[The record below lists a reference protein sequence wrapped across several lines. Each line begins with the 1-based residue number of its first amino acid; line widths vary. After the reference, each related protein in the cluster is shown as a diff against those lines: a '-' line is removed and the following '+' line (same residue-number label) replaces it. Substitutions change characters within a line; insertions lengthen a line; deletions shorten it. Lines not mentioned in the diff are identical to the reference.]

1 MNLDFSARKDAEK
14 RVKIQ
19 FFDVCLYS
27 GCFFLSFNEPSFRV
41 NSVSQKRIHNE
52 RNALCPTVKNLW
64 VWKK

>member
-27 GCFFLSFNEPSFRV
+27 GCFFSSFHEPSFRV
-41 NSVSQKRIHNE
+41 NSVSENS
-52 RNALCPTVKNLW
+52 
-64 VWKK
+64 